1 MCKQPAAAPFP
12 LRVGYMYA
20 TCLLGVRP
28 SLPRAFN
35 SSSRHSNIEVWVCV
49 PNRNRMATHEFRIR
63 IDSSELTIDRGVA
76 VHLYR
81 LQIEIRSPVKVL
93 AAAVR
98 AAVRSSFAFAE
109 KSNRL
114 TVCQNAQ

>member
-76 VHLYR
+76 VHYI
-81 LQIEIRSPVKVL
+81 QITDRDTKSGQSAGCCGPRRGPVEFRFRRK
-93 AAAVR
+93 
-98 AAVRSSFAFAE
+98 E
-109 KSNRL
+109 
-114 TVCQNAQ
+114 